1 LNRGQENPFKDSND
15 LSLTKSENDLQ
26 GGKKN
31 CETTREISHII
42 ENPLIPPAGEM
53 MEALRQKLEYYKRTD
68 VPLFLNP
75 ESWTFLDLALHAK
88 YRQYLNEST
97 IEKHL
102 RYLGFMER
110 HACPVDLR
118 HPTPE
123 NFLRH
128 VDYRQDVDNPPGTPN
143 ALKHEKRAL
152 LMLLRA
158 TKQFTDDW
166 EGYIKT
172 PPVHDDDGNDFIP
185 LPGVVNKLY
194 HATYSNNTYENI
206 LLQTVVFV
214 GFNFGMRPPSE
225 ICNLNLE
232 DVVIYEDG
240 TGYIVIHEKK
250 KHNKKR
256 FYYPWDKVV
265 LSSKIY
271 RTPKNYLGTWRQKA
285 VNEHSGNALFLQPNG
300 HRITENYLEANL
312 SPVFKAIT
320 KERNAKLYTM
330 RKTFGT
336 YLYDQTKDIHLVA
349 NRLGH
354 KNLDSVMKY
363 VHQSEDLRRQ
373 SRGDK
378 RRNLFHQALRQ
389 PQCFVVGGQPGDFE
403 TPA

>member
-1 LNRGQENPFKDSND
+1 MKPANENPINDSND
-15 LSLTKSENDLQ
+15 LFLTESENDF
-26 GGKKN
+26 GGGQKQK
-31 CETTREISHII
+31 CETFGEINQKI
-42 ENPLIPPAGEM
+42 ETPLIPPAGEL
-53 MEALRQKLEYYKRTD
+53 MEALRQKLELYKRTD

-75 ESWTFLDLALHAK
+75 ENWTFLDLALHAK
-88 YRQYLNEST
+88 YRQYLDEST

-110 HACPVDLR
+110 HSCPVDLR

-128 VDYRQDVDNPPGTPN
+128 VDYRLVIDNPPGTPN

-158 TKQFTDDW
+158 TKQYTDDW
-166 EGYIKT
+166 KEYIKT
-172 PPVHDDDGNDFIP
+172 PPVREDDGNDFIP
-185 LPGVVNKLY
+185 LPSIVNQLF
-194 HATYSNNTYENI
+194 HATYSEDTYENV
-206 LLQTVVFV
+206 LLQTVVFT

-225 ICNLNLE
+225 LCNLNIE

-240 TGYIVIHEKK
+240 TGYIRIHEDK
-250 KHNKKR
+250 KHGR
-256 FYYPWDKVV
+256 TRIYYPWDKVV
-265 LSSKIY
+265 LSSTIY
-271 RTPKNYLGTWRQKA
+271 RTLKNYLGTWRQKA
-285 VNEHSGNALFLQPNG
+285 VTQFSGDALFLKRDG
-300 HRITENYLEANL
+300 GRITESYLESNI

-349 NRLGH
+349 KRLGH
-354 KNLDSVMKY
+354 NNLDSVMKY
-363 VHQSEDLRRQ
+363 VHLSEDLRRQ
-373 SRGDK
+373 AKGDK

-389 PQCFVVGGQPGDFE
+389 SQTLWLGENVVIE
-403 TPA
+403 TLA